1 MDTNPETPVVTTP
14 TVTVPSTTVQTLQ
27 STVTSSSHVT
37 PTLHEESTTA
47 SKESGICEDEILKLF
62 VTIRVPNIVER
73 MFLTVYRSFL
83 ISAAQYQSEETLRGT
98 IDRTCSVGV
107 PHAFL
112 ILFFIHSASVPY
124 PFHVRFLSVLFRS
137 VPILSVFHQ

>member
-37 PTLHEESTTA
+37 PTLREESTTA

>member
-83 ISAAQYQSEETLRGT
+83 ISATQYQSEETLRGT
-98 IDRTCSVGV
+98 IDGTCSVGV

-124 PFHVRFLSVLFRS
+124 PFHVRFLSVLFCS

>member
-37 PTLHEESTTA
+37 PTLREESTTA

-83 ISAAQYQSEETLRGT
+83 ISAAQYQSEETLQGT

-124 PFHVRFLSVLFRS
+124 PFHVRFLSVLFCS
-137 VPILSVFHQ
+137 VPILPVFHQ

>member
-37 PTLHEESTTA
+37 PTLREESTTA

-83 ISAAQYQSEETLRGT
+83 ISATQYQSEETLRGT
-98 IDRTCSVGV
+98 IDGTCSVGV

-124 PFHVRFLSVLFRS
+124 PFHVRFLSVLFCS

>member
-37 PTLHEESTTA
+37 PTLREESTTA

-83 ISAAQYQSEETLRGT
+83 ISATQYQSEETLRGT
-98 IDRTCSVGV
+98 IDSVGV

-124 PFHVRFLSVLFRS
+124 PFHVRFLSVLFCS